1 MIKRFQRALVT
12 EKENAAGSLGQGSL
26 LLAGKNVL
34 QQWLEWG
41 SLVVVRWGVGIR
53 GWGLLPV

>member
-26 LLAGKNVL
+26 LLAGKKCAPAVA
-34 QQWLEWG
+34 
-41 SLVVVRWGVGIR
+41 
-53 GWGLLPV
+53 